1 MKKKVFDCVEMKRQ
15 AQVKLMQEYESRK
28 EEFES
33 YVDFLNSTASSDPLV
48 MAFRNKHPESQIRE
62 IEDKGAKKVKTA

>member
-1 MKKKVFDCVEMKRQ
+1 
-15 AQVKLMQEYESRK
+15 MQEYESRK

-48 MAFRNKHPESQIRE
+48 MAFRKKHPESQIRE

>member
-1 MKKKVFDCVEMKRQ
+1 MKMKFFDCVEMKRQ
-15 AQVKLMQEYESRK
+15 AQAKLMREYESRK

-33 YVDFLNSTASSDPLV
+33 YVDFLNSTARTDPLV
-48 MAFRNKHPESQIRE
+48 VAFRKKHSESQIRE